1 MLLENEQII
10 DSETK
15 QRFMTDNFLYLLI
28 KKLNLLQLN
37 KYQGNITE
45 EKYESIK
52 EQLMNQYK
60 ELSMTDPNFRL

>member
-1 MLLENEQII
+1 
-10 DSETK
+10 
-15 QRFMTDNFLYLLI
+15 MTDNFLYLLI

-52 EQLMNQYK
+52 EQLMTQYK